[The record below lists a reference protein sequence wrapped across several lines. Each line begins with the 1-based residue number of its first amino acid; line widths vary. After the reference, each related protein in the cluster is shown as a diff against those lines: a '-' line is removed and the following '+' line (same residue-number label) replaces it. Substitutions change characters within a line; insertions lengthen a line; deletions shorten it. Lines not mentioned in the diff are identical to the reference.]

1 MNLIYF
7 TKDAYKA
14 LKVALPANESK
25 YYSSDPWMD
34 EFFASVGLQ
43 EYLKT
48 SSVVVPDVHLVYNG
62 DDDATKN
69 SDDLTNIRFLYG
81 AYKDKITP
89 MQASDPMLWSALSHV
104 TFKSYVLQ
112 RWQKGDGEI
121 NLGQRFFATE
131 GRASLCY
138 YNAISRLW
146 WAGYL
151 SYDESKESTDPW
163 HLTKT
168 LLSAQQVL
176 KDFSDQG
183 FSMSRTVAQGLLV
196 ALRRIQEE
204 SGNNATNVFR
214 KCCDSYLNHYGA
226 VTILD
231 VLEPSEIEGIAFDY
245 MKKQL

>member
-1 MNLIYF
+1 MNLVYF

-14 LKVALPANESK
+14 LKMSLASNEEK
-25 YYSSDPWMD
+25 YYTSDPWMD
-34 EFFASVGLQ
+34 EFFASEGLQ

-48 SSVVVPDVHLVYNG
+48 SSVVVPDVNLVYTG
-62 DDDATKN
+62 EDDFSKN
-69 SDDLTNIRFLYG
+69 NDDLTNIRFLYG
-81 AYKDKITP
+81 AYRDRITP

-104 TFKSYVLQ
+104 TFKDYVLK
-112 RWQKGDGEI
+112 RWQKGDGEV

-131 GRASLCY
+131 GRSSLCY

-151 SYDESKESTDPW
+151 SYDEDKEDTDPW

-183 FSMSRTVAQGLLV
+183 FSMSKSVAKGLLI
-196 ALRRIQEE
+196 ALKRIQEE
-204 SGNNATNVFR
+204 IGNNATNVFR
-214 KCCDSYLNHYGA
+214 SCCDSYLNHYGA
-226 VTILD
+226 VTVLD
-231 VLEPSEIEGIAFDY
+231 VLEPSEIEEICYGY
-245 MKKQL
+245 MKRRL